1 MIHAQLVYQLIHVQ
15 LVLLDFRQGYLFLFV
30 GCLSLSHDVYPFCRM
45 FIPLLLISL
54 LLMAY
59 LPKSLLRVYIRV
71 RKYDLVVLVSP
82 IVMIEIGRASCR
94 ERV

>member
-1 MIHAQLVYQLIHVQ
+1 ML
-15 LVLLDFRQGYLFLFV
+15 LLDFRQGYLFLFV

-71 RKYDLVVLVSP
+71 RKYGLAVLAGP
-82 IVMIEIGRASCR
+82 IVIIVAH
-94 ERV
+94 RVTKQSWRF

>member
-1 MIHAQLVYQLIHVQ
+1 ML
-15 LVLLDFRQGYLFLFV
+15 LLDFRQGYLFLFV

-59 LPKSLLRVYIRV
+59 CLNNAFWNAYLLESLLRVYIQA
-71 RKYDLVVLVSP
+71 VLAGP
-82 IVMIEIGRASCR
+82 IVMIVAHRW
-94 ERV
+94 